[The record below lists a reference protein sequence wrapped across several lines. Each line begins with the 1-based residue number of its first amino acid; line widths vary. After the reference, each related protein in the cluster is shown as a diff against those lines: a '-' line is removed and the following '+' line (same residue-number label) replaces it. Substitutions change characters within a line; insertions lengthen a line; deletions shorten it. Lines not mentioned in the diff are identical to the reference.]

1 MFRGAAGE
9 GEHYVREQE
18 EPEQSMVVCG
28 YKVPLQIRNWGHLV
42 AGRLRGASARG
53 SKGRRW
59 DAITEF
65 VQSMI
70 GSRKFKWSSFPE
82 CEFRRK
88 QQRRGS
94 SQNTFKRVVCKLWM
108 VAFARKAGYYYYYYC
123 GSSWVG
129 MILL

>member
-18 EPEQSMVVCG
+18 ESEQSMAVCG

-59 DAITEF
+59 DAITDF

-70 GSRKFKWSSFPE
+70 GSRKFKWPSFPE
-82 CEFRRK
+82 RELRK
-88 QQRRGS
+88 NSRGGDLPKILS
-94 SQNTFKRVVCKLWM
+94 RELSAN
-108 VAFARKAGYYYYYYC
+108 C
-123 GSSWVG
+123 GWWHLQERLAITIIITEALVG
-129 MILL
+129 LA